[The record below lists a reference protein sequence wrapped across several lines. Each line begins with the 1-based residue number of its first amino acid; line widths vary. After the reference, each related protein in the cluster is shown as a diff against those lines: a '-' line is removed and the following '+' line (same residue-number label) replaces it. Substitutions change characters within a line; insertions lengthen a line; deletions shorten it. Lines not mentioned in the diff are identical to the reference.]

1 MHFIK
6 EKLFSNKISLK
17 KIMQYSYLFLIFLMI
32 IPAIYSIVVL
42 NIHTRKYD
50 SIISNVSSA
59 NDINLI
65 AKEEI
70 PSELWDIVCGRKEF
84 SQGRQYHL
92 LATISTGI
100 NEMKNNILD
109 STSQEKLE
117 VASRTCLTLS
127 KNIQKLEEQMKLFG
141 NQPIFPQ
148 DPSKESQTTAKNGS
162 SKQST
167 AKNSNES
174 QANVGS
180 KKDEKKDTLVMAN

>member
-1 MHFIK
+1 
-6 EKLFSNKISLK
+6 
-17 KIMQYSYLFLIFLMI
+17 MI

-50 SIISNVSSA
+50 KIISNVSSA

-70 PSELWDIVCGRKEF
+70 PSELWNIVCGRKEF
-84 SQGRQYHL
+84 SEGRQYHL

-117 VASRTCLTLS
+117 VASRTCITLS
-127 KNIQKLEEQMKLFG
+127 KNISCEACCEQ
-141 NQPIFPQ
+141 
-148 DPSKESQTTAKNGS
+148 
-162 SKQST
+162 
-167 AKNSNES
+167 NSDNRSLRLRTEPFERT
-174 QANVGS
+174 
-180 KKDEKKDTLVMAN
+180 DH

>member
-1 MHFIK
+1 
-6 EKLFSNKISLK
+6 
-17 KIMQYSYLFLIFLMI
+17 MI

-100 NEMKNNILD
+100 NEMKNNILEIKIGNTTFTVEAKKAEI
-109 STSQEKLE
+109 STVTPAEALKKM
-117 VASRTCLTLS
+117 ASDEAL
-127 KNIQKLEEQMKLFG
+127 
-141 NQPIFPQ
+141 
-148 DPSKESQTTAKNGS
+148 
-162 SKQST
+162 KQ
-167 AKNSNES
+167 
-174 QANVGS
+174 
-180 KKDEKKDTLVMAN
+180 

>member
-1 MHFIK
+1 
-6 EKLFSNKISLK
+6 
-17 KIMQYSYLFLIFLMI
+17 MI

-50 SIISNVSSA
+50 KIISNVSSA

-70 PSELWDIVCGRKEF
+70 PSELWNIVCGRKEF
-84 SQGRQYHL
+84 SEGRQYHL

-117 VASRTCLTLS
+117 VASRTCITLS
-127 KNIQKLEEQMKLFG
+127 KNIQKLEELM
-141 NQPIFPQ
+141 
-148 DPSKESQTTAKNGS
+148 KNGS
-162 SKQST
+162 SVKENEVFLDDIRTITILFSEIMQDFIMTEKQKLFAETYLANGFNAMDAYRSVFGGEGKT
-167 AKNSNES
+167 PSYPYKLLKNKTI
-174 QANVGS
+174 A
-180 KKDEKKDTLVMAN
+180 DYI